1 MGLQD
6 VLQGMSN
13 GPRGGQSAAPSSGGG
28 GMSPLIMA
36 LLGYVAFKGI
46 KHLTSSGTA
55 ASPTPK
61 PASSPKPSASAMP
74 AGSAAASA
82 APAGSSDALTGLL
95 GGGLG
100 GLLSGG
106 LGTLMA
112 SGSGGAALSNGLGAI
127 LEQFQQNGQG
137 DKAKSWV
144 GTGPNK
150 DISEQE
156 LAKAIGDDDVGSLSE
171 HTGMSR
177 DDLLSALRKEF
188 PNIVDQLTPEGRVPS
203 AQEMTTRT
211 R

>member
-6 VLQGMSN
+6 VLSGLSN
-13 GPRGGQSAAPSSGGG
+13 GPKGGQSAPSSGSSGG

-46 KHLTSSGTA
+46 KHLTSSGTEA
-55 ASPTPK
+55 PSSAK
-61 PASSPKPSASAMP
+61 PAASPKPSASAMP
-74 AGSAAASA
+74 AGSGASA

-106 LGTLMA
+106 LGSLMA
-112 SGSGGAALSNGLGAI
+112 GGSGGAALSNGLGQL
-127 LEQFQQNGQG
+127 LEQFQQSGQG
-137 DKAKSWV
+137 EKAKSWV

-156 LAKAIGDDDVGSLSE
+156 LAKAMGDDDIDSLSE

-177 DDLLSALRKEF
+177 DDLLSALRKEL
-188 PNIVDQLTPEGRVPS
+188 PNIVDQLTPEGRVP
-203 AQEMTTRT
+203 AAHEIGRRT
-211 R
+211 